1 MNKTYKVRATR
12 AGALQVVSELTSSV
26 AAIGTKTVAAV
37 ATTMVAGAAIAAI
50 PAEVPSGEDTQTV
63 TTAIGWSDV
72 ANEKHQN
79 FVFSGVTDKGQSAL
93 LSASTSGT
101 FAKTMFVIGDASKEY
116 GTGIWISGAEAT
128 ATNTGTIYVQ
138 GKVAEGAAAKSWQLH
153 GMGAANGATA
163 VNQGTI
169 EADNAYG
176 MYVGTGSGNSTII
189 NDTTGVIRVTT
200 QGAGMELG
208 AASGNKAINRGTITV
223 EAPAADKIND
233 YQFTHGVL
241 IQESSDNEFTNY
253 GTIDATN
260 GRSAIE
266 VKKTGTDNNTINLE
280 AGSRVLGLV
289 HVDAAATN
297 TTLNLKGM
305 QGSLLLKVEAGS
317 QNEGDHFT
325 LNVKDGADVT
335 LEDGQ
340 KSTIDV
346 ANVTNGTLTASL
358 KNPDDNTILELSL
371 EEQGTFN
378 LKEKNSTL
386 IDGVIIAHD
395 ATWNLKGGRLAVAGQ
410 TWTGNFRV
418 GTNPSKS
425 ENKGTGTLNVS
436 AGGYTFAD
444 MSVRNTGTVNV
455 AGGELTVNALDISK
469 TGTVT
474 VGTDAQTNAV
484 GGTLRV
490 NGSLT
495 IASAGTSGRLTLNN
509 GTVETVA
516 SNVYKAATEGEDP
529 FVLTDAWNKVAFGQY
544 ADVDLVLN
552 DVGEYDLAAYQAV
565 QNLLGD
571 NKSKVDLVLNGTFKP
586 AENATIGQMV
596 GNAAANNTISVGETK
611 EGTVTATLTGDV
623 GVGALGVDAGT
634 TTVQFTDNNT
644 LSLAGQN
651 GTVLSQNVETLE
663 VTGTLALGILSTD
676 TATVNAETVKA
687 GTLEVNGDF
696 AAQAVQ
702 VTSSLDV
709 AEEAQFVAD
718 TITLG
723 TNAGGEIH
731 GYLEAD
737 TVARE
742 VSSGASFKVK
752 SLLSESAFDVYG
764 TTSFNK
770 NGVAMTYKSG
780 SYYQLKSGANGE
792 APVVSAAQ
800 TIEAGAVISTVTDT
814 PAQAGKAVG
823 YLDRTA
829 KLVDKGQINLGTPD
843 GAAGKKFSVGQNGVL
858 IINATGNYDGAVIDG
873 DLTID
878 SDGEIAIENFT
889 KAGTLLIA
897 TGTVTNNASTEI
909 KSDNIFLTG
918 NFEQVTQGESQV
930 WAITATAADNVS
942 TDAAFNAA
950 AKRVVN
956 GEGDALAREVLAAI
970 GDTTLEA
977 SPFIDSATSK
987 LSDAGVQA
995 SSEFMAAPVVS
1006 GAYNVAYDAAAE
1018 VSRVVMKRNV
1028 QGEGMG
1034 VWADV
1039 FYASNEA
1046 KKLYGD
1052 QGYSADIYGGVFGFD
1067 TTFSTDTDFYGISL
1081 YTGKNVGDTS
1091 LYVGADLSYL
1101 WFDNDIKGT
1110 VAGVKADDK
1119 VDGEVFTVGLR
1130 ADWTAYAG
1138 AFNVVPHAG
1147 VRYTSIDVDA
1157 FHGLD
1162 NGSVNVVELPVGV
1175 KVAGTFEPAAG
1186 WKLVPSVD
1194 FTVVPQVGDKEVST
1208 LVGDVDVIDNL
1219 YNTTVGVEA
1228 VYGQYA
1234 FGLDAGYGFGT
1245 DDRQNATVK
1254 ANFSYRF

>member
-1 MNKTYKVRATR
+1 M
-12 AGALQVVSELTSSV
+12 
-26 AAIGTKTVAAV
+26 
-37 ATTMVAGAAIAAI
+37 
-50 PAEVPSGEDTQTV
+50 
-63 TTAIGWSDV
+63 
-72 ANEKHQN
+72 
-79 FVFSGVTDKGQSAL
+79 
-93 LSASTSGT
+93 
-101 FAKTMFVIGDASKEY
+101 
-116 GTGIWISGAEAT
+116 
-128 ATNTGTIYVQ
+128 
-138 GKVAEGAAAKSWQLH
+138 
-153 GMGAANGATA
+153 
-163 VNQGTI
+163 
-169 EADNAYG
+169 
-176 MYVGTGSGNSTII
+176 
-189 NDTTGVIRVTT
+189 
-200 QGAGMELG
+200 
-208 AASGNKAINRGTITV
+208 
-223 EAPAADKIND
+223 
-233 YQFTHGVL
+233 
-241 IQESSDNEFTNY
+241 
-253 GTIDATN
+253 
-260 GRSAIE
+260 
-266 VKKTGTDNNTINLE
+266 
-280 AGSRVLGLV
+280 
-289 HVDAAATN
+289 
-297 TTLNLKGM
+297 
-305 QGSLLLKVEAGS
+305 
-317 QNEGDHFT
+317 
-325 LNVKDGADVT
+325 
-335 LEDGQ
+335 
-340 KSTIDV
+340 
-346 ANVTNGTLTASL
+346 
-358 KNPDDNTILELSL
+358 
-371 EEQGTFN
+371 
-378 LKEKNSTL
+378 
-386 IDGVIIAHD
+386 
-395 ATWNLKGGRLAVAGQ
+395 
-410 TWTGNFRV
+410 
-418 GTNPSKS
+418 
-425 ENKGTGTLNVS
+425 
-436 AGGYTFAD
+436 
-444 MSVRNTGTVNV
+444 
-455 AGGELTVNALDISK
+455 
-469 TGTVT
+469 
-474 VGTDAQTNAV
+474 
-484 GGTLRV
+484 
-490 NGSLT
+490 
-495 IASAGTSGRLTLNN
+495 
-509 GTVETVA
+509 
-516 SNVYKAATEGEDP
+516 
-529 FVLTDAWNKVAFGQY
+529 
-544 ADVDLVLN
+544 
-552 DVGEYDLAAYQAV
+552 AV

-571 NKSKVDLVLNGTFKP
+571 NKSKVNLVLNGTFKP

-634 TTVQFTDNNT
+634 TTVKFTDNNT

-651 GTVLSQNVETLE
+651 GTVLSQNVETLD
-663 VTGTLALGILSTD
+663 VAGTLALGILSTD
-676 TATVNAETVKA
+676 SATVNAATVKA

-702 VTSSLDV
+702 VTSKLDV
-709 AEEAQFVAD
+709 AEEAQFVVD

-723 TNAGGEIH
+723 ANAGGEIH

-752 SLLSESAFDVYG
+752 SLLSETAFDVYG

-814 PAQAGKAVG
+814 PAQEGKAVA
-823 YLDRTA
+823 YLDRTV
-829 KLVDKGQINLGTPD
+829 KLDTNGQINLGTPD

-977 SPFIDSATSK
+977 SPFIDSTTNK
-987 LSDAGVQA
+987 LSDAGIQA
-995 SSEFMAAPVVS
+995 ASEFMAAPVVS

-1018 VSRVVMKRNV
+1018 VSRVVMNRNV
-1028 QGEGMG
+1028 QSEGMG
-1034 VWADV
+1034 AWADV

-1162 NGSVNVVELPVGV
+1162 NGSVNVVELPIGV

>member
-1 MNKTYKVRATR
+1 M
-12 AGALQVVSELTSSV
+12 
-26 AAIGTKTVAAV
+26 
-37 ATTMVAGAAIAAI
+37 
-50 PAEVPSGEDTQTV
+50 
-63 TTAIGWSDV
+63 
-72 ANEKHQN
+72 
-79 FVFSGVTDKGQSAL
+79 
-93 LSASTSGT
+93 
-101 FAKTMFVIGDASKEY
+101 
-116 GTGIWISGAEAT
+116 
-128 ATNTGTIYVQ
+128 
-138 GKVAEGAAAKSWQLH
+138 
-153 GMGAANGATA
+153 
-163 VNQGTI
+163 
-169 EADNAYG
+169 
-176 MYVGTGSGNSTII
+176 
-189 NDTTGVIRVTT
+189 
-200 QGAGMELG
+200 
-208 AASGNKAINRGTITV
+208 
-223 EAPAADKIND
+223 
-233 YQFTHGVL
+233 
-241 IQESSDNEFTNY
+241 
-253 GTIDATN
+253 
-260 GRSAIE
+260 
-266 VKKTGTDNNTINLE
+266 
-280 AGSRVLGLV
+280 
-289 HVDAAATN
+289 
-297 TTLNLKGM
+297 
-305 QGSLLLKVEAGS
+305 
-317 QNEGDHFT
+317 
-325 LNVKDGADVT
+325 
-335 LEDGQ
+335 
-340 KSTIDV
+340 
-346 ANVTNGTLTASL
+346 
-358 KNPDDNTILELSL
+358 
-371 EEQGTFN
+371 
-378 LKEKNSTL
+378 
-386 IDGVIIAHD
+386 
-395 ATWNLKGGRLAVAGQ
+395 
-410 TWTGNFRV
+410 
-418 GTNPSKS
+418 
-425 ENKGTGTLNVS
+425 
-436 AGGYTFAD
+436 
-444 MSVRNTGTVNV
+444 
-455 AGGELTVNALDISK
+455 
-469 TGTVT
+469 
-474 VGTDAQTNAV
+474 
-484 GGTLRV
+484 
-490 NGSLT
+490 
-495 IASAGTSGRLTLNN
+495 
-509 GTVETVA
+509 
-516 SNVYKAATEGEDP
+516 
-529 FVLTDAWNKVAFGQY
+529 
-544 ADVDLVLN
+544 
-552 DVGEYDLAAYQAV
+552 AV

-571 NKSKVDLVLNGTFKP
+571 NKSKVNLVLNGTFKP

-596 GNAAANNTISVGETK
+596 GKAAANNTISVGETK

-634 TTVQFTDNNT
+634 TTVRFTDNNT

-676 TATVNAETVKA
+676 SATVNADTVKA

-723 TNAGGEIH
+723 ANAGGEIH

-737 TVARE
+737 EVARQAA
-742 VSSGASFKVK
+742 SGMSFKFK
-752 SLLSESAFDVYG
+752 RSGTTFDVYG
-764 TTSFNK
+764 STSFNK
-770 NGVAMTYKSG
+770 NGVAMNYKSG
-780 SYYQLKSGANGE
+780 AYYHLKSGANGE

-814 PAQAGKAVG
+814 PAQEGKAVAD
-823 YLDRTA
+823 LDRTV
-829 KLVDKGQINLGTPD
+829 KLDTNGQINLGTPD

-942 TDAAFNAA
+942 TDAAS
-950 AKRVVN
+950 KRVVN

-977 SPFIDSATSK
+977 SPFIDSTTGK
-987 LSDAGVQA
+987 LSDAGIQA
-995 SSEFMAAPVVS
+995 ASEFMAAPVVS

-1018 VSRVVMKRNV
+1018 VSRVVMNRNV

-1067 TTFSTDTDFYGISL
+1067 TTFSCGAKLGAAVSIGQSDADSEGSFSKFSTDTDFYGISL
-1081 YTGKNVGDTS
+1081 YAGKNVGDTS

-1119 VDGEVFTVGLR
+1119 VDGEVFTVDLR
-1130 ADWTAYAG
+1130 ADWTAYAD

-1162 NGSVNVVELPVGV
+1162 NGSVNVVELPIGV

>member
-1 MNKTYKVRATR
+1 M
-12 AGALQVVSELTSSV
+12 
-26 AAIGTKTVAAV
+26 
-37 ATTMVAGAAIAAI
+37 
-50 PAEVPSGEDTQTV
+50 
-63 TTAIGWSDV
+63 
-72 ANEKHQN
+72 
-79 FVFSGVTDKGQSAL
+79 
-93 LSASTSGT
+93 
-101 FAKTMFVIGDASKEY
+101 
-116 GTGIWISGAEAT
+116 
-128 ATNTGTIYVQ
+128 
-138 GKVAEGAAAKSWQLH
+138 
-153 GMGAANGATA
+153 
-163 VNQGTI
+163 
-169 EADNAYG
+169 
-176 MYVGTGSGNSTII
+176 
-189 NDTTGVIRVTT
+189 
-200 QGAGMELG
+200 
-208 AASGNKAINRGTITV
+208 
-223 EAPAADKIND
+223 
-233 YQFTHGVL
+233 
-241 IQESSDNEFTNY
+241 
-253 GTIDATN
+253 
-260 GRSAIE
+260 
-266 VKKTGTDNNTINLE
+266 
-280 AGSRVLGLV
+280 
-289 HVDAAATN
+289 
-297 TTLNLKGM
+297 
-305 QGSLLLKVEAGS
+305 
-317 QNEGDHFT
+317 
-325 LNVKDGADVT
+325 
-335 LEDGQ
+335 
-340 KSTIDV
+340 
-346 ANVTNGTLTASL
+346 
-358 KNPDDNTILELSL
+358 
-371 EEQGTFN
+371 
-378 LKEKNSTL
+378 
-386 IDGVIIAHD
+386 
-395 ATWNLKGGRLAVAGQ
+395 
-410 TWTGNFRV
+410 
-418 GTNPSKS
+418 
-425 ENKGTGTLNVS
+425 
-436 AGGYTFAD
+436 
-444 MSVRNTGTVNV
+444 
-455 AGGELTVNALDISK
+455 
-469 TGTVT
+469 
-474 VGTDAQTNAV
+474 
-484 GGTLRV
+484 
-490 NGSLT
+490 
-495 IASAGTSGRLTLNN
+495 
-509 GTVETVA
+509 
-516 SNVYKAATEGEDP
+516 
-529 FVLTDAWNKVAFGQY
+529 
-544 ADVDLVLN
+544 
-552 DVGEYDLAAYQAV
+552 AV

-571 NKSKVDLVLNGTFKP
+571 NKSKVNLVLNGTFKP

-596 GNAAANNTISVGETK
+596 GKAAAKNTISVGETK

-634 TTVQFTDNNT
+634 TTVKFTDNNT

-663 VTGTLALGILSTD
+663 VVGTLALGILSTD

-702 VTSSLDV
+702 VTSNLDV

-723 TNAGGEIH
+723 ANAGGEIH

-752 SLLSESAFDVYG
+752 SLLSETAFDVYG

-780 SYYQLKSGANGE
+780 AYCHLKSGANGE

-814 PAQAGKAVG
+814 PAQEGKAVA
-823 YLDRTA
+823 YLDRTV
-829 KLVDKGQINLGTPD
+829 KLVDNGQINLGTPD
-843 GAAGKKFSVGQNGVL
+843 GAADKTLSVGGNGVL

-873 DLTID
+873 NLTID
-878 SDGEIAIENFT
+878 SDGWIAIGNFT
-889 KAGTLLIA
+889 KAGSLVIA
-897 TGTVTNNASTEI
+897 TGNVSGVSTATI
-909 KSDNIFLTG
+909 NTGNIFLTG
-918 NFEQVTQGESQV
+918 AFEQAKVGDKENV
-930 WAITATAADNVS
+930 WTIAAKAADAS

-950 AKRVVN
+950 SKRVVN

-977 SPFIDSATSK
+977 SPFIDSTTGK
-987 LSDAGVQA
+987 LSDAGIQA
-995 SSEFMAAPVVS
+995 ASEFMAAPVVS
-1006 GAYNVAYDAAAE
+1006 GAYNVAYAAAE
-1018 VSRVVMKRNV
+1018 VSRVVMNRNV

-1067 TTFSTDTDFYGISL
+1067 TTFSCGAKLGAAVSIGQSDADSEGSFSKFSTDTDFYGISL

-1130 ADWTAYAG
+1130 ADWTAYAD

-1162 NGSVNVVELPVGV
+1162 NGSVNVVELPIGV

-1234 FGLDAGYGFGT
+1234 FGLDAGYGFGS

>member
-1 MNKTYKVRATR
+1 M
-12 AGALQVVSELTSSV
+12 
-26 AAIGTKTVAAV
+26 
-37 ATTMVAGAAIAAI
+37 
-50 PAEVPSGEDTQTV
+50 
-63 TTAIGWSDV
+63 
-72 ANEKHQN
+72 
-79 FVFSGVTDKGQSAL
+79 
-93 LSASTSGT
+93 
-101 FAKTMFVIGDASKEY
+101 
-116 GTGIWISGAEAT
+116 
-128 ATNTGTIYVQ
+128 
-138 GKVAEGAAAKSWQLH
+138 
-153 GMGAANGATA
+153 
-163 VNQGTI
+163 
-169 EADNAYG
+169 
-176 MYVGTGSGNSTII
+176 
-189 NDTTGVIRVTT
+189 
-200 QGAGMELG
+200 
-208 AASGNKAINRGTITV
+208 
-223 EAPAADKIND
+223 
-233 YQFTHGVL
+233 
-241 IQESSDNEFTNY
+241 
-253 GTIDATN
+253 
-260 GRSAIE
+260 
-266 VKKTGTDNNTINLE
+266 
-280 AGSRVLGLV
+280 
-289 HVDAAATN
+289 
-297 TTLNLKGM
+297 
-305 QGSLLLKVEAGS
+305 
-317 QNEGDHFT
+317 
-325 LNVKDGADVT
+325 
-335 LEDGQ
+335 
-340 KSTIDV
+340 
-346 ANVTNGTLTASL
+346 
-358 KNPDDNTILELSL
+358 
-371 EEQGTFN
+371 
-378 LKEKNSTL
+378 
-386 IDGVIIAHD
+386 
-395 ATWNLKGGRLAVAGQ
+395 
-410 TWTGNFRV
+410 
-418 GTNPSKS
+418 
-425 ENKGTGTLNVS
+425 
-436 AGGYTFAD
+436 
-444 MSVRNTGTVNV
+444 
-455 AGGELTVNALDISK
+455 
-469 TGTVT
+469 
-474 VGTDAQTNAV
+474 
-484 GGTLRV
+484 
-490 NGSLT
+490 
-495 IASAGTSGRLTLNN
+495 
-509 GTVETVA
+509 
-516 SNVYKAATEGEDP
+516 
-529 FVLTDAWNKVAFGQY
+529 
-544 ADVDLVLN
+544 
-552 DVGEYDLAAYQAV
+552 AV

-571 NKSKVDLVLNGTFKP
+571 NKSKVNLVLNGTFKP

-634 TTVQFTDNNT
+634 TTVKFTDNNT

-676 TATVNAETVKA
+676 SATVNADIVKA

-709 AEEAQFVAD
+709 AEEVQFVAD

-723 TNAGGEIH
+723 ANAGGEIH

-737 TVARE
+737 EVARQAA
-742 VSSGASFKVK
+742 SGMSFKFK
-752 SLLSESAFDVYG
+752 RSGTTFDVYG
-764 TTSFNK
+764 STSFNK
-770 NGVAMTYKSG
+770 NGVAMNYKSG
-780 SYYQLKSGANGE
+780 AYYHLKSGANGE
-792 APVVSAAQ
+792 APAVSAAQ
-800 TIEAGAVISTVTDT
+800 TIEAGAVISTVTGT
-814 PAQAGKAVG
+814 PAQEGKAVA
-823 YLDRTA
+823 YLDRTV
-829 KLVDKGQINLGTPD
+829 KLGENGQINLGTPD
-843 GAAGKKFSVGQNGVL
+843 GAADKTL
-858 IINATGNYDGAVIDG
+858 
-873 DLTID
+873 
-878 SDGEIAIENFT
+878 SDGEIAIGNFT
-889 KAGTLLIA
+889 KAGSLVIA
-897 TGTVTNNASTEI
+897 TGNVSGVSTATI
-909 KSDNIFLTG
+909 NTGNIFLTG
-918 NFEQVTQGESQV
+918 AFEQAKVGDKENV
-930 WAITATAADNVS
+930 WTIAAKAADAS

-956 GEGDALAREVLAAI
+956 GEGNALAREVLAAI

-977 SPFIDSATSK
+977 SPFIDSTTNK
-987 LSDAGVQA
+987 LSDAGVQTA
-995 SSEFMAAPVVS
+995 SEFMAAPVVS

-1018 VSRVVMKRNV
+1018 VSRVVMNRNV

-1067 TTFSTDTDFYGISL
+1067 TTFSCGAKLGAAVSIGQSDADSEGSFSKFSTDTDFYGISL

-1119 VDGEVFTVGLR
+1119 VDGEVFTVDLR

-1162 NGSVNVVELPVGV
+1162 NGSVNVVELPIGV

>member
-1 MNKTYKVRATR
+1 M
-12 AGALQVVSELTSSV
+12 
-26 AAIGTKTVAAV
+26 
-37 ATTMVAGAAIAAI
+37 
-50 PAEVPSGEDTQTV
+50 
-63 TTAIGWSDV
+63 
-72 ANEKHQN
+72 
-79 FVFSGVTDKGQSAL
+79 
-93 LSASTSGT
+93 
-101 FAKTMFVIGDASKEY
+101 
-116 GTGIWISGAEAT
+116 
-128 ATNTGTIYVQ
+128 
-138 GKVAEGAAAKSWQLH
+138 
-153 GMGAANGATA
+153 
-163 VNQGTI
+163 
-169 EADNAYG
+169 
-176 MYVGTGSGNSTII
+176 
-189 NDTTGVIRVTT
+189 
-200 QGAGMELG
+200 
-208 AASGNKAINRGTITV
+208 
-223 EAPAADKIND
+223 
-233 YQFTHGVL
+233 
-241 IQESSDNEFTNY
+241 
-253 GTIDATN
+253 
-260 GRSAIE
+260 
-266 VKKTGTDNNTINLE
+266 
-280 AGSRVLGLV
+280 
-289 HVDAAATN
+289 
-297 TTLNLKGM
+297 
-305 QGSLLLKVEAGS
+305 
-317 QNEGDHFT
+317 
-325 LNVKDGADVT
+325 
-335 LEDGQ
+335 
-340 KSTIDV
+340 
-346 ANVTNGTLTASL
+346 
-358 KNPDDNTILELSL
+358 
-371 EEQGTFN
+371 
-378 LKEKNSTL
+378 
-386 IDGVIIAHD
+386 
-395 ATWNLKGGRLAVAGQ
+395 
-410 TWTGNFRV
+410 
-418 GTNPSKS
+418 
-425 ENKGTGTLNVS
+425 
-436 AGGYTFAD
+436 
-444 MSVRNTGTVNV
+444 
-455 AGGELTVNALDISK
+455 
-469 TGTVT
+469 
-474 VGTDAQTNAV
+474 
-484 GGTLRV
+484 
-490 NGSLT
+490 
-495 IASAGTSGRLTLNN
+495 
-509 GTVETVA
+509 
-516 SNVYKAATEGEDP
+516 
-529 FVLTDAWNKVAFGQY
+529 
-544 ADVDLVLN
+544 
-552 DVGEYDLAAYQAV
+552 AV

-571 NKSKVDLVLNGTFKP
+571 NKSKVNLVLNGTFKP

-634 TTVQFTDNNT
+634 TTVKFTDNNT

-651 GTVLSQNVETLE
+651 GTVLSQNVETLD
-663 VTGTLALGILSTD
+663 VAGTLALGILSTD
-676 TATVNAETVKA
+676 SATVNAATVKA

-702 VTSSLDV
+702 VTSKLDV
-709 AEEAQFVAD
+709 AEEAQFVVD

-723 TNAGGEIH
+723 ANAGGEIH

-752 SLLSESAFDVYG
+752 SLLSETAFDVYG

-814 PAQAGKAVG
+814 PAQEGKAVA
-823 YLDRTA
+823 YLDRTV
-829 KLVDKGQINLGTPD
+829 KLDTNGQINLGTPD

-977 SPFIDSATSK
+977 SPFIDSTTNK
-987 LSDAGVQA
+987 LSDAGIQA
-995 SSEFMAAPVVS
+995 ASEFMAAPVVS

-1018 VSRVVMKRNV
+1018 VSRVVMNRNV
-1028 QGEGMG
+1028 QSEGMG
-1034 VWADV
+1034 AWADV

-1162 NGSVNVVELPVGV
+1162 NGSVNVVELPIGV

-1234 FGLDAGYGFGT
+1234 FGLDAGYGFGS

>member
-1 MNKTYKVRATR
+1 M
-12 AGALQVVSELTSSV
+12 
-26 AAIGTKTVAAV
+26 
-37 ATTMVAGAAIAAI
+37 
-50 PAEVPSGEDTQTV
+50 
-63 TTAIGWSDV
+63 
-72 ANEKHQN
+72 
-79 FVFSGVTDKGQSAL
+79 
-93 LSASTSGT
+93 
-101 FAKTMFVIGDASKEY
+101 
-116 GTGIWISGAEAT
+116 
-128 ATNTGTIYVQ
+128 
-138 GKVAEGAAAKSWQLH
+138 
-153 GMGAANGATA
+153 
-163 VNQGTI
+163 
-169 EADNAYG
+169 
-176 MYVGTGSGNSTII
+176 
-189 NDTTGVIRVTT
+189 
-200 QGAGMELG
+200 
-208 AASGNKAINRGTITV
+208 
-223 EAPAADKIND
+223 
-233 YQFTHGVL
+233 
-241 IQESSDNEFTNY
+241 
-253 GTIDATN
+253 
-260 GRSAIE
+260 
-266 VKKTGTDNNTINLE
+266 
-280 AGSRVLGLV
+280 
-289 HVDAAATN
+289 
-297 TTLNLKGM
+297 
-305 QGSLLLKVEAGS
+305 
-317 QNEGDHFT
+317 
-325 LNVKDGADVT
+325 
-335 LEDGQ
+335 
-340 KSTIDV
+340 
-346 ANVTNGTLTASL
+346 
-358 KNPDDNTILELSL
+358 
-371 EEQGTFN
+371 
-378 LKEKNSTL
+378 
-386 IDGVIIAHD
+386 
-395 ATWNLKGGRLAVAGQ
+395 
-410 TWTGNFRV
+410 
-418 GTNPSKS
+418 
-425 ENKGTGTLNVS
+425 
-436 AGGYTFAD
+436 
-444 MSVRNTGTVNV
+444 
-455 AGGELTVNALDISK
+455 
-469 TGTVT
+469 
-474 VGTDAQTNAV
+474 
-484 GGTLRV
+484 
-490 NGSLT
+490 
-495 IASAGTSGRLTLNN
+495 
-509 GTVETVA
+509 
-516 SNVYKAATEGEDP
+516 
-529 FVLTDAWNKVAFGQY
+529 
-544 ADVDLVLN
+544 
-552 DVGEYDLAAYQAV
+552 AV

-571 NKSKVDLVLNGTFKP
+571 NKSKVNLVLNGTFKP

-634 TTVQFTDNNT
+634 TTVKFTDNNT

-663 VTGTLALGILSTD
+663 VVGTLALGILSTD

-702 VTSSLDV
+702 VTSNLDV

-723 TNAGGEIH
+723 ANAGGEIH

-752 SLLSESAFDVYG
+752 SLLSETAFDVYG

-780 SYYQLKSGANGE
+780 AYCHLKSGANGE

-814 PAQAGKAVG
+814 PAQEGKAVA
-823 YLDRTA
+823 YLDRTV
-829 KLVDKGQINLGTPD
+829 KLVDNGQINLGTPD
-843 GAAGKKFSVGQNGVL
+843 GAADKTLSVGGNGVL

-873 DLTID
+873 NLTID
-878 SDGEIAIENFT
+878 SDGWIAIGNFT
-889 KAGTLLIA
+889 KAGSLVIA
-897 TGTVTNNASTEI
+897 TGNVSGVSTATI
-909 KSDNIFLTG
+909 NTGNIFLTG
-918 NFEQVTQGESQV
+918 AFEQAKVGDKENV
-930 WAITATAADNVS
+930 WTIAAKAADAS

-977 SPFIDSATSK
+977 SPFIDSTTNK
-987 LSDAGVQA
+987 LSDAGVQTA
-995 SSEFMAAPVVS
+995 SEFMAAPVVS

-1018 VSRVVMKRNV
+1018 VSRVVMNRNV

-1067 TTFSTDTDFYGISL
+1067 TTFSCGAKLGAAVSIGQSDADSEGSFSKFSTDTDFYGISL

-1091 LYVGADLSYL
+1091 LYVGADHSYL

-1162 NGSVNVVELPVGV
+1162 NGSVNVVELPIGV

-1234 FGLDAGYGFGT
+1234 FGLDAGYGFGS

-1254 ANFSYRF
+1254 ANFSYRY

>member
-634 TTVQFTDNNT
+634 TTVKFTDNNT

-792 APVVSAAQ
+792 APEVSAAQ
-800 TIEAGAVISTVTDT
+800 TIEAGAVISTVTGT
-814 PAQAGKAVG
+814 PAQEGKAVA
-823 YLDRTA
+823 YLDRTV
-829 KLVDKGQINLGTPD
+829 KLDTNGQINLGTPD

-897 TGTVTNNASTEI
+897 TGTVTNNAST
-909 KSDNIFLTG
+909 
-918 NFEQVTQGESQV
+918 
-930 WAITATAADNVS
+930 ATAADNVS

-977 SPFIDSATSK
+977 SPFIDSTTNK
-987 LSDAGVQA
+987 LSDAGIQA
-995 SSEFMAAPVVS
+995 ASEFMAAPVVS

-1018 VSRVVMKRNV
+1018 VSRVVMNRNV
-1028 QGEGMG
+1028 QSEGMG
-1034 VWADV
+1034 AWADV

-1067 TTFSTDTDFYGISL
+1067 TTFSCGAKLGAAVSIGQSDADSEGSFSQFSTDTDFYGISL

-1162 NGSVNVVELPVGV
+1162 NGSVNVVELPIGV

>member
-1 MNKTYKVRATR
+1 M
-12 AGALQVVSELTSSV
+12 
-26 AAIGTKTVAAV
+26 
-37 ATTMVAGAAIAAI
+37 
-50 PAEVPSGEDTQTV
+50 
-63 TTAIGWSDV
+63 
-72 ANEKHQN
+72 
-79 FVFSGVTDKGQSAL
+79 
-93 LSASTSGT
+93 
-101 FAKTMFVIGDASKEY
+101 
-116 GTGIWISGAEAT
+116 
-128 ATNTGTIYVQ
+128 
-138 GKVAEGAAAKSWQLH
+138 
-153 GMGAANGATA
+153 
-163 VNQGTI
+163 
-169 EADNAYG
+169 
-176 MYVGTGSGNSTII
+176 
-189 NDTTGVIRVTT
+189 
-200 QGAGMELG
+200 
-208 AASGNKAINRGTITV
+208 
-223 EAPAADKIND
+223 
-233 YQFTHGVL
+233 
-241 IQESSDNEFTNY
+241 
-253 GTIDATN
+253 
-260 GRSAIE
+260 
-266 VKKTGTDNNTINLE
+266 
-280 AGSRVLGLV
+280 
-289 HVDAAATN
+289 
-297 TTLNLKGM
+297 
-305 QGSLLLKVEAGS
+305 
-317 QNEGDHFT
+317 
-325 LNVKDGADVT
+325 
-335 LEDGQ
+335 
-340 KSTIDV
+340 
-346 ANVTNGTLTASL
+346 
-358 KNPDDNTILELSL
+358 
-371 EEQGTFN
+371 
-378 LKEKNSTL
+378 
-386 IDGVIIAHD
+386 
-395 ATWNLKGGRLAVAGQ
+395 
-410 TWTGNFRV
+410 
-418 GTNPSKS
+418 
-425 ENKGTGTLNVS
+425 
-436 AGGYTFAD
+436 
-444 MSVRNTGTVNV
+444 
-455 AGGELTVNALDISK
+455 
-469 TGTVT
+469 
-474 VGTDAQTNAV
+474 
-484 GGTLRV
+484 
-490 NGSLT
+490 
-495 IASAGTSGRLTLNN
+495 
-509 GTVETVA
+509 
-516 SNVYKAATEGEDP
+516 
-529 FVLTDAWNKVAFGQY
+529 
-544 ADVDLVLN
+544 
-552 DVGEYDLAAYQAV
+552 
-565 QNLLGD
+565 
-571 NKSKVDLVLNGTFKP
+571 
-586 AENATIGQMV
+586 
-596 GNAAANNTISVGETK
+596 
-611 EGTVTATLTGDV
+611 
-623 GVGALGVDAGT
+623 
-634 TTVQFTDNNT
+634 
-644 LSLAGQN
+644 
-651 GTVLSQNVETLE
+651 
-663 VTGTLALGILSTD
+663 TGTLALGILSTD

-823 YLDRTA
+823 YLDRTV

-1208 LVGDVDVIDNL
+1208 LVGYVDVIDNL